1 MNNCSSCIEGYK
13 KIGYINCIKE
23 GEEIKNTVIIDGEE
37 KLCYETCESCY
48 DVGNELNHKCISCK
62 NGLEYTTGIKI
73 GNCLN
78 LSITNSNFYE
88 LSQFLPFI
96 EYEEYKS
103 LIVNDSSTF
112 NYYLLSVNN
121 LNSLN
126 LKTISHLSI
135 SNKCQD
141 ILNANYK
148 TDKFYVGQINEN
160 NNYNDIKYLI
170 FDENGNEINLKNYCS
185 NEIVNLYFPISN
197 NNLNESLINY
207 LLSDLIDNKEFI
219 YYDIYNISSDFYTA
233 KCFNLEINNKKY
245 YLEDRQEMYQKQINF
260 CPDYCQMTNYSKL
273 TKMITC
279 ECIINNVINDNIQVI
294 NNIEVNFD
302 DNKYKYE
309 GFDLLKCN
317 IFMTKFP
324 NSKSYLHYII
334 LIGIFLFILGFI
346 IFNCSSIKNIK
357 NILYSSKTLTV
368 KNPPKKKIEIKNYKN
383 TNLVILND
391 FSEMPINAQKEL
403 NFDSK
408 NKSSSRDNLNKETKK
423 KMSNQ
428 R

>member
-1 MNNCSSCIEGYK
+1 MHFYEDKQTQIKNCVKKPPFKNYYLDKMNDTFYECYERCAECDYQGNDKYNNCKKCHNSTDSTSKDKENYYKIPNNEINCYTEEEVEELGIYKNYYFNKTEREIKKYNESCATFKEGRNDEETKCKTCADGYVFIKLPNNIINCVKEETLLDIYPNYYKTKDENDYDIYLQCQELCATCIRGGNEIMNNCSSCKEGYK
-13 KIGYINCIKE
+13 KLGYKNCIKE

-37 KLCYETCESCY
+37 KPCYETCESCY

-78 LSITNSNFYE
+78 LTITNSNFYE

-112 NYYLLSVNN
+112 NYYLLSVND
-121 LNSLN
+121 LNNLN

-141 ILNANYK
+141 ELFRNWD

-170 FDENGNEINLKNYCS
+170 FDEKGNEINLKNYCS

-207 LLSDLIDNKEFI
+207 LLSDLIDNKEFN

-233 KCFNLEINNKKY
+233 IRN
-245 YLEDRQEMYQKQINF
+245 
-260 CPDYCQMTNYSKL
+260 
-273 TKMITC
+273 
-279 ECIINNVINDNIQVI
+279 
-294 NNIEVNFD
+294 
-302 DNKYKYE
+302 
-309 GFDLLKCN
+309 
-317 IFMTKFP
+317 
-324 NSKSYLHYII
+324 
-334 LIGIFLFILGFI
+334 
-346 IFNCSSIKNIK
+346 
-357 NILYSSKTLTV
+357 
-368 KNPPKKKIEIKNYKN
+368 
-383 TNLVILND
+383 
-391 FSEMPINAQKEL
+391 
-403 NFDSK
+403 
-408 NKSSSRDNLNKETKK
+408 
-423 KMSNQ
+423 
-428 R
+428 